1 MRKFRITAAN
11 KKHFESLIK
20 DYRKDGYMIITYAH
34 RLAELEKNDELL
46 IIEY

>member
-1 MRKFRITAAN
+1 MRTYKITAAN

-20 DYRKDGYMIITYAH
+20 DYRNAGFMIITLGN
-34 RLAELEKNDELL
+34 RLAELETADEFV